1 MDGSVQSAREDRD
14 EREKRLRRF
23 LELAGAAYIAATT
36 PERRVEA
43 MLIYA
48 QARKD
53 LDDFLNEEHPK
64 EEYS

>member
-1 MDGSVQSAREDRD
+1 MPGYGQSPSEDRE

-23 LELAGAAYIAATT
+23 LELAGEAYIAANT
-36 PERRVEA
+36 PTKRIEA

-53 LDDFLNEEHPK
+53 LDEFVQDPQ
-64 EEYS
+64 S

>member
-1 MDGSVQSAREDRD
+1 MAGSAQGRHEDRE

-23 LELAGAAYIAATT
+23 LEIAGEAYIAATS
-36 PERRVEA
+36 PAKRIEA

-53 LDDFLNEEHPK
+53 LDEFVSEAH
-64 EEYS
+64 SG